1 MIMRIARR
9 DLIKSW
15 KRSGAIA
22 SAVALSVALLVIG
35 GGYMDGF
42 IDKFYSQAIRETG
55 HVMITAPGYKDKLDM
70 MPLTPN
76 LQVTDSLLTLLR
88 STPHVKNI
96 RPMLRY
102 GALANSENRTLE
114 MSVVGSTPK
123 AIEIIYSRL
132 EKAVVQGHF
141 LDGNNQ
147 IMIGTEAAHLLDVKA
162 GDKLIL
168 LTSDV
173 YGGMSA
179 IEPEIVG
186 VFESLNLDEN
196 SITILAD
203 LQSSQK
209 LLALEGRATEISLE
223 LDSHDDVD
231 RVIPILKHELGAG
244 YDVSSWK
251 ENQAA
256 LISMLEIA
264 KVGTAILYGIIIVV
278 AALGMINTFLISVL
292 ERMPEFG
299 TLRAIGLRSGQ
310 LMRLVVLQGF
320 ILGIVGTIVGLILG
334 LPVVFY
340 FQAHPFDLGEAMQS
354 VKGIDSM
361 LWFTFRIQTVTGI
374 SLLGIII
381 AVLASLYPAYYVGKQ
396 KPVEVLRNI
405 A

>member
-1 MIMRIARR
+1 MILRIARR

-22 SAVALSVALLVIG
+22 SAVALSVALLVMG

-55 HVMITAPGYKDKLDM
+55 HIMITAPGYKDRLDM

-76 LQVTDSLLTLLR
+76 LQVTDSLLNELQAI
-88 STPHVKNI
+88 PHVKNI

-102 GALANSENRTLE
+102 GALANSVERTLE
-114 MSVVGSTPK
+114 MSVVGSTPE
-123 AIEIIYSRL
+123 AINIIYSRL
-132 EKAVVQGHF
+132 EKAVVQGRF
-141 LDGNNQ
+141 LDGSNQ
-147 IMIGTEAAHLLDVKA
+147 IMIGTEAARLLDVKA

-168 LTSDV
+168 LTSNV

-186 VFESLNLDEN
+186 VFKSLNADEN
-196 SITILAD
+196 AITILAD
-203 LQSSQK
+203 LKSSQK
-209 LLALEGRATEISLE
+209 LLALEGRTTEISLE
-223 LDSHDDVD
+223 LESHEYVD
-231 RVIPILKHELGAG
+231 RIVPTLEKKLGSG

-251 ENQAA
+251 ENQAS
-256 LISMLEIA
+256 LLSMIEIA
-264 KVGTAILYGIIIVV
+264 KVGSGILFGIIIVV

-310 LMRLVVLQGF
+310 LMRLVVLQGI
-320 ILGIVGTIVGLILG
+320 ILGIVGTIVGLIIG

-354 VKGIDSM
+354 IEGIDSM
-361 LWFTFRIQTVTGI
+361 LWFTFRFETVLGVSI
-374 SLLGIII
+374 LGIII
-381 AVLASLYPAYYVGKQ
+381 SVLASLYPAYYVGKQ